1 MVAIFGSASVY
12 IENNENYQKQSYR
25 NRCNIFSANGIMS
38 LSIPICHS
46 SDIDNHSISIDQVKI
61 DYSEDWVHRHKR
73 ALDSA
78 YKNSPFFDYYRDD
91 IYSILDRR
99 EEYLLSLNTKLLGK
113 LIKFCGGNIQ
123 IKPTNIFSP
132 PLSDTSSFDILSPKL
147 DLRSLIHPKQKDF
160 SFLKLAKMEKPYWQV
175 FSQQGFIPDL
185 SIIDLLFNEGPN
197 SLSYLI

>member
-99 EEYLLSLNTKLLGK
+99 EEYLLSLNTKLLDK

-132 PLSDTSSFDILSPKL
+132 PLSDASSFDILSPKL

>member
-12 IENNENYQKQSYR
+12 VENSENYQKQSYR

-99 EEYLLSLNTKLLGK
+99 EEYLLSLNNKLLDK

-123 IKPTNIFSP
+123 IKLTNIFSP